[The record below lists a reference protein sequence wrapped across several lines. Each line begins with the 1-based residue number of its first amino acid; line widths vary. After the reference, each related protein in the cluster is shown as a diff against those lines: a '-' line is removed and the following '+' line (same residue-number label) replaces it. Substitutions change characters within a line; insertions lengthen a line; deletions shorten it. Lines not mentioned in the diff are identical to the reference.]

1 MRYTEEEIKK
11 YMNILHS
18 YTKPPEKETDRKT
31 KCWHCKESE
40 FDLVSGFKIC
50 TNCGCQN
57 EAVLGYFDNKEYDRL
72 HFRKKSF
79 YQRKYHFEKKV
90 NQVSQRLNLSED
102 EKYSLYS
109 KLMEIDNRIMEELNK
124 QFKRKRSIN
133 VIFLIKKILEEMNNP
148 KHSLIELSIGDQ
160 TLVNYEK
167 WWNSYKSLNTSVKN
181 PVNNPSQIPKYF
193 RLNR

>member
-1 MRYTEEEIKK
+1 MSFTEAEIKK
-11 YMNILHS
+11 YFDIIQK
-18 YTKPPEKETDRKT
+18 YTKPQEKNTDRKT
-31 KCWHCKESE
+31 RCWHCKESD

-90 NQVSQRLNLSED
+90 NQLSKRLKLTED
-102 EKYSLYS
+102 EKYDLYN

-124 QFKRKRSIN
+124 KFNRKRSIN
-133 VIFLIKKILEEMNNP
+133 IVFLIKKILEEMNNP
-148 KHSLIELSIGDQ
+148 KHSLVELSIGDQ

-167 WWNSYKSLNTSVKN
+167 WWESYKTLNLRLCENTSK
-181 PVNNPSQIPKYF
+181 
-193 RLNR
+193 